1 MSKRILTLGLNNAR
15 NDADR
20 ARLLSAI
27 VRFAKS
33 TGDSA
38 LIEEA
43 EALMPKAHPFKPPQE
58 WLQHYYDAFEAEA
71 DEATGTYIEDKERYA
86 IEYWTDL
93 SDEERNKRLQIPKIG
108 LDDGQKDAR
117 KLNECDLS
125 E

>member
-1 MSKRILTLGLNNAR
+1 MSERIFALGLNNAR

-20 ARLLSAI
+20 ARLLGAI
-27 VRFAKS
+27 VRFAKA
-33 TGDSA
+33 TEDSA

-71 DEATGTYIEDKERYA
+71 DEQTGTYIDDKERYA
-86 IEYWTDL
+86 IEFWAEL
-93 SDEERNKRLQIPKIG
+93 SDEERNSRLQSPQLG
-108 LDDGQKDAR
+108 QSDGQKDVR